1 MKLKYQLDNI
11 SDNNFEQCVKCTI
24 CTIYCPVT
32 PVNVK
37 YPGPKQAGPDG
48 ERYRLKKPEYYDE
61 GLKYCLNCK
70 RCEVA
75 CPSNVRIGD
84 IIQKARFTYSRG
96 SVKLR
101 DRMLASTDFVGSMAV
116 PFAPVVNATLK
127 LKPVRWMLG
136 KTLGIAP
143 HREMPAYSPKKFT
156 TWFKRHAKNK
166 QASMPRQITYF
177 HGCYVQYNYPQ
188 LGKDF
193 VAVMNALGVGVRLME
208 KERCCG
214 VAKIAN
220 LLVDQVKTD
229 ASRNLNSIR
238 EAVAEGT
245 DVVGTSST
253 CIFTMRDEYSHVL
266 GLDNA
271 DVRNN
276 ISLAMR
282 LVYKLIVE
290 ENLPVVWRKDFKMKA
305 AYHTACHMSRLGWSI
320 YTLGVLRRIPGLQLT
335 KLPQQCCG
343 IAGTYGFKK
352 ENYEYSQEIGSI
364 LFDEIARVN
373 PLVVI
378 TECETCKWQ
387 IESSTGRNV
396 LNPISIIAQ
405 ALDLEAT
412 AKLNQ

>member
-1 MKLKYQLDNI
+1 MKLKYQQDNI

-32 PVNVK
+32 PVNVR

-48 ERYRLKKPEYYDE
+48 ERYRLKKPSYYDE

-84 IIQKARFTYSRG
+84 IIQKARITYHKG
-96 SVKLR
+96 PVKLR
-101 DRMLASTDFVGSMAV
+101 DRMLASTDFVGSLAT
-116 PFAPVVNATLK
+116 PLAPIVNTTLK
-127 LKPVRWMLG
+127 LKPVKWALG
-136 KTLGIAP
+136 KVMGIAP
-143 HREMPAYSPKKFT
+143 HRQMPAYSHEKFT
-156 TWFKRHAKNK
+156 TWFHKEAEERQSKYKK
-166 QASMPRQITYF
+166 QVTYF

-193 VAVMNALGVGVRLME
+193 VNVMNALGVGVRLMK

-220 LLVDQVKTD
+220 LLIDQVRKD
-229 ASRNLNSIR
+229 AENNLDCIR
-238 EAVAEGT
+238 RAVAGGT

-266 GLDNA
+266 GIDNA

-276 ISLAMR
+276 IGLAMR

-290 ENLPVVWRKDFKMKA
+290 EGLPVVWKEDFHMRA

-320 YTLGVLRRIPGLQLT
+320 YTLGLLQRIPGLELI
-335 KLPQQCCG
+335 KLRQNCCG

-352 ENYEYSQEIGSI
+352 ENYDYSQEIGAT
-364 LFDEIARVN
+364 LFEDIKKEN
-373 PLVVI
+373 PEYVA

-387 IESSTGRNV
+387 IEGSTGYKV

-405 ALDLEAT
+405 AIDLEAT
-412 AKLNQ
+412 EKLNS